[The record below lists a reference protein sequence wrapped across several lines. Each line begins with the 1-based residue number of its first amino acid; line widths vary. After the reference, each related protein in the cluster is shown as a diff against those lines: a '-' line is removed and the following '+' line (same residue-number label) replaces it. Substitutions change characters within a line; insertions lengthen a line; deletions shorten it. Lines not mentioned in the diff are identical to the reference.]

1 MRHRKPVPSEKTLP
15 MATTKTKPAVKKPR
29 KSAAPKTARSFKVS
43 KVPGNVEFAL
53 ELDSVVKYL
62 DGKEVLCGVSLKVG
76 RGEVFGFLGPNGA
89 GKTTTMKAIL
99 SLISPD
105 G

>member
-1 MRHRKPVPSEKTLP
+1 MV
-15 MATTKTKPAVKKPR
+15 TTKTKPAAKKIQ
-29 KSAAPKTARSFKVS
+29 KTVAPKVARVPKAS
-43 KVPGNVEFAL
+43 KASGDAEFAL
-53 ELDSVVKYL
+53 ELRSVVKYL

-89 GKTTTMKAIL
+89 GKTTTMKTIL

>member
-1 MRHRKPVPSEKTLP
+1 
-15 MATTKTKPAVKKPR
+15 MATTKTKPVAKNPR
-29 KSAAPKTARSFKVS
+29 KTVAPKTARSS
-43 KVPGNVEFAL
+43 KASRVPGDAELAL
-53 ELDSVVKYL
+53 ELHSVVKYL

-89 GKTTTMKAIL
+89 GKTTTMKTIL

>member
-1 MRHRKPVPSEKTLP
+1 
-15 MATTKTKPAVKKPR
+15 MATTKTKPAVKKLQ
-29 KSAAPKTARSFKVS
+29 KNVAPKTVRSS
-43 KVPGNVEFAL
+43 KTSKAPGEAELAL
-53 ELDSVVKYL
+53 ELRSVVKYL

-89 GKTTTMKAIL
+89 GKTTTMKTIL

>member
-1 MRHRKPVPSEKTLP
+1 
-15 MATTKTKPAVKKPR
+15 MATPQTKPIAKKPR
-29 KSAAPKTARSFKVS
+29 KTAAPKAARSSKVS
-43 KVPGNVEFAL
+43 KAPGEAELAL
-53 ELDSVVKYL
+53 ELHSVVKYL

-89 GKTTTMKAIL
+89 GKTTTMKTIL